1 MEKIGE
7 GLEVECFLID
17 GIVEKYFKTN
27 PQKKII
33 LNKDS
38 IEKMKS
44 IKTERILLPTS
55 EITDQKNNLIGYKMK
70 YIKNL
75 GSDSFFT
82 LEKESLRKETELIR
96 KDIENLS
103 DKKVVIEDLLDE
115 NTSYH
120 NGLYIIDPGAFRF
133 DDSIDINQA
142 YGINIDLI
150 NNYLIFEVIRN
161 YHLNRY
167 NKNFNFA
174 SSYSFS
180 RMINKEYNRSGSN
193 DVLEYLSNI
202 EENSLDEFV
211 EKRISK

>member
-17 GIVEKYFKTN
+17 GNVEKYFKTN
-27 PQKKII
+27 HQKKII

-38 IEKMKS
+38 IEKMKN

-55 EITDQKNNLIGYKMK
+55 EITDQQNNLLGYKMK
-70 YIKNL
+70 YINNL
-75 GSDSFFT
+75 GIDSFFK
-82 LEKESLRKETELIR
+82 LERKELRKENELIR
-96 KDIENLS
+96 KDIEELS
-103 DKKVVIEDLLDE
+103 DKKIIMEDLLDE
-115 NTSYH
+115 NTSY
-120 NGLYIIDPGAFRF
+120 NKGLYIIDPGAFRF
-133 DDSIDINQA
+133 DNSIDINQA

-167 NKNFNFA
+167 NKNSNFA

-180 RMINKEYNRSGSN
+180 KMINKEYNRSGSN

-202 EENSLDEFV
+202 EENSLDEFI
-211 EKRISK
+211 EKRVSK